1 MSNINKW
8 LSGLGLEQY
17 AESFEANDID
27 MDILGELSEID
38 LEALNVSLGHRKK
51 ILKAFRILKNNADGI
66 NDHLSTPSPAAPSPD
81 PIAGNI
87 DPERR
92 YMTLIFCDLVDS
104 TRIAAGLDIEDM
116 HDLNRAYQTACA
128 EAIKKFDG
136 YVARYMGDGVLAY
149 FGYPVA
155 REDDAERAIWA
166 GLELTRRVNQLNKIF
181 TLSDGLTLS
190 VRIGVATGRVVVETI
205 GSDTIKE
212 NAVVGEAPHL
222 ATRLQYLAT
231 PNAIVVAPDTH
242 RLIVNTFEFIDLG
255 EKSIKGYV
263 EPVQIWQVQQKRL
276 IEQRFHGKRRKQLTP
291 LIGREEELIL
301 LTSRW
306 RRACKNEG
314 QVVMLSG
321 EAGIGKTRLIEALLE
336 QINEPHQLLRFYCS
350 LYHSQS
356 PLYPYLA
363 NLMRESRIL
372 PDDDEQAQYL
382 KLKQLVLEKYKFD
395 ENFLHTITSLIA
407 LQVDDNT
414 RFSDTDP
421 QRQLQLAQE
430 SLINFVIKL
439 SESEPVFFV
448 VEDTHW
454 IDPTTLKV
462 LDLLVNRNHAHSIM
476 LLLSQRP
483 DKSRLDKTYLDKP
496 LYYVQSHVTN
506 LSLTKLTVQ
515 QSQRLIGEISKNTGL
530 DETIIQSISD
540 KSAGIPL
547 FIEEVTK
554 VMLDAR
560 NKPRNYPRNGQ
571 AGSNANQSIRV
582 PDTLQ
587 ASLLSMLDRLGE
599 AKHLVQCASVIGNSF
614 EKPLLR
620 HICEQT
626 DEAVESGLENLVNQN
641 IVYQS
646 SMLDS
651 KFLFRHAL
659 LRDAA
664 YESLLKKNR
673 RNIHGMIANYLSQP
687 EKSGSASGKQ
697 VTAYHYGQAGDDKNA
712 FDHWLDAGETA
723 FNSGATIEAVELLDN
738 AVSHLLEI
746 DQSSTSLNQI
756 YRLYVTRGRALN
768 AALGAV
774 SEEAHT
780 SFRNAVSVAQQMN
793 NIEKEIDALD
803 WEFGITFNA
812 GMIRK
817 SLIPAQTILDIGI
830 DNDHL
835 AAKVSGHQVLGMAY
849 CVLGEFVTA
858 QQHLESA
865 LDTKGSA
872 ITGYEVT
879 GLNCYPSMTLDY
891 LSYVKFFIGD
901 KKSAK
906 ALCNQ
911 AIESARQESDYATA
925 SALSNSCFTQMLLGD
940 TVAVREYSEE
950 VIDLARDRGQH
961 MFINRGLLFQNLAI
975 ASIDQDSLALEQVV
989 QATNALFES
998 KEEIDLTY
1006 LLGMAAEIQIS
1017 LGDYRAAQES
1027 LERALTLSRKNEEL
1041 FYQAELYRL
1050 KAELALTTRSETSG
1064 GVADGQNNY
1073 QKNHPDNHPDDPRSY
1088 LDKALE
1094 IANRQKAGGWTDKIN
1109 HTASK
1114 IIPAFKVDHC
1124 R

>member
-17 AESFEANDID
+17 TENFEANDID

-51 ILKAFRILKNNADGI
+51 ILKAFKILKNNADGI
-66 NDHLSTPSPAAPSPD
+66 SDHLSIAEPTTSSPD
-81 PIAGNI
+81 PIVGNI

-92 YMTLIFCDLVDS
+92 YMTLMFCDLVDS

-136 YVARYMGDGVLAY
+136 YVARYLGDGVLAY

-181 TLSDGLTLS
+181 TLSDGMTLS

-205 GSDTIKE
+205 GDDTIKE
-212 NAVVGEAPHL
+212 NAVVGEAPQL

-242 RLIVNTFEFIDLG
+242 RLIINTFEFIDLG

-263 EPVQIWQVQQKRL
+263 EPVQIWQVQQERL
-276 IEQRFHGKRRKQLTP
+276 IEQRFHGKRSKQLTP
-291 LIGREEELIL
+291 LVGREEELIL

-314 QVVMLSG
+314 QVVLLSG

-350 LYHSQS
+350 PYHSQS

-363 NLMRESRIL
+363 NLMRESGIL
-372 PDDDEQAQYL
+372 PDDDEQSQYL

-414 RFSDTDP
+414 RFSGTDP

-483 DKSRLDKTYLDKP
+483 DKSRLDKP

-515 QSQRLIGEISKNTGL
+515 QSQQLIGEISKNTGL
-530 DETIIQSISD
+530 DEEIIQSISD

-554 VMLDAR
+554 VMLDLQ

-571 AGSNANQSIRV
+571 AGSNANQSMHV

-587 ASLLSMLDRLGE
+587 SSLLSVLDRLGE

-614 EKPLLR
+614 EEPLLR

-626 DEAVESGLENLVNQN
+626 DEAVESGLKNLVNQN

-646 SMLDS
+646 GMLDS
-651 KFLFRHAL
+651 RFLFRHAL

-673 RNIHGMIANYLSQP
+673 RKIHGMIAKYLSQP
-687 EKSGSASGKQ
+687 EKSGSASDKQ
-697 VTAYHYGQAGDDKNA
+697 VTAYHYGQAGDDINA
-712 FDHWLDAGETA
+712 FNHWLEAGETA
-723 FNSGATIEAVELLDN
+723 FNSGATIEAVKLLDN
-738 AVSHLLEI
+738 AVSHLPEI
-746 DQSSTSLNQI
+746 DQSSASLNQI
-756 YRLYVTRGRALN
+756 YRLYMTRGRALN

-780 SFRNAVSVAQQMN
+780 SFRNAVSIAQQMN

-835 AAKVSGHQVLGMAY
+835 AAKVSGHQVLGMAH
-849 CVLGEFVTA
+849 CVLGEFVTS

-865 LDTKGSA
+865 LDTKGPA

-906 ALCNQ
+906 LLCRQ

-940 TVAVREYSEE
+940 TATVRAYSEE

-975 ASIDQDSLALEQVV
+975 ASADQDSLALEQVV

-998 KEEIDLTY
+998 REEIDLTY
-1006 LLGMAAEIQIS
+1006 LLGMTAEIQIS

-1027 LERALTLSRKNEEL
+1027 LERALTLSHKNEEL

-1050 KAELALTTRSETSG
+1050 KAELALTNRSETSG
-1064 GVADGQNNY
+1064 GVADGQSNYHHSY
-1073 QKNHPDNHPDDPRSY
+1073 QKNHSKNHPTDPRYY

-1094 IANRQKAGGWTDKIN
+1094 IANRQKASGWIDKIN

-1114 IIPAFKVDHC
+1114 IILTLQD
-1124 R
+1124 